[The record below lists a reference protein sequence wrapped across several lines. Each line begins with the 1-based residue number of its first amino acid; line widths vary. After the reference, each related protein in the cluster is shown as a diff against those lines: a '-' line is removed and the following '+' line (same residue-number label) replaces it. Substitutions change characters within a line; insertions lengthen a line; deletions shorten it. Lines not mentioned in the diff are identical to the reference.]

1 MLKHQEVLT
10 LLVLQP
16 RSKVQTTRM
25 SRETLLWSWY
35 VSQKQQLWQVA
46 SGMEEATRMQ
56 LIRSHSLQQASNLDD
71 TYFSPWLTK
80 SIHHLLQASVDMM
93 RKVLN
98 TVNMDGVIVI
108 GEGEK
113 DEVI

>member
-1 MLKHQEVLT
+1 M
-10 LLVLQP
+10 
-16 RSKVQTTRM
+16 
-25 SRETLLWSWY
+25 
-35 VSQKQQLWQVA
+35 SQKQQLWQVA

-56 LIRSHSLQQASNLDD
+56 LIRSRSLQQAHKSDD
-71 TYFSPWLTK
+71 PQPSPWLTK
-80 SIHHLLQASVDMM
+80 TVYHWPQASVDMM

-113 DEVI
+113 DEVNWTLL